1 MRKRRDLGLSL
12 YFPRI
17 WLPSGK
23 QLVMEALPQS
33 RLFCVI
39 VVQ

>member
-1 MRKRRDLGLSL
+1 MRKRRDLGLNL